1 MAETQSLVFKVENGV
16 GWIVLNRPEARNAMN
31 PEMRQAYLDA
41 LARAGEDPDIR
52 AVVLTGTGKGFCTGA
67 DLSGSRAVTGAAGP
81 PHPGATR
88 DAMRPSQRVIRA
100 LWDLEKP
107 IVAAVNGVAAGLGAH
122 LAYACDL
129 VIAADD
135 ARFIEVFVR
144 RGIALDA
151 GGGFLLP
158 RHLGLHKAKELVFF
172 GDDLSAEDAQRLG
185 LVNKV
190 VPAAGLE
197 AAAREWAE
205 RLAQGPTFAIGLS
218 KRLLNRSLQADM
230 DTLFAEEAF
239 TQALVGNSE
248 DMREGIRSF
257 MEKRPPAFKGR

>member
-1 MAETQSLVFKVENGV
+1 MPESLLFKVENGV
-16 GWIVLNRPEARNAMN
+16 GWIVLNRPEARNALN
-31 PEMRQAYLDA
+31 AEMRQAYLDA
-41 LARAGEDPDIR
+41 LARCGEDDTIR

-67 DLSGSRAVTGAAGP
+67 DLSGSRAATGAPGP

-107 IVAAVNGVAAGLGAH
+107 IVAGVNGVAAGLGAH

-129 VIAADD
+129 VVAADD

-158 RHLGLHKAKELVFF
+158 RHVGLHKAKELVFF
-172 GDDLSAEDAQRLG
+172 GDDLTAQDAERLG

-190 VPAAGLE
+190 VPAAELE
-197 AAAREWAE
+197 KTVREWAE
-205 RLAQGPTFAIGLS
+205 RLAQGPTFALGLS

-239 TQALVGNSE
+239 TQALVANSE

>member
-1 MAETQSLVFKVENGV
+1 MAATQPLSFTVENGV

-31 PEMRQAYLDA
+31 AEMRDAYLAA
-41 LARAGEDPDIR
+41 LARCGEDAEIR
-52 AVVLTGTGKGFCTGA
+52 AVVLTGAGKGFCTGA
-67 DLSGSRAVTGAAGP
+67 DLSGSRAATGASGA

-88 DAMRPSQRVIRA
+88 DAMRPSQQVIGT
-100 LWDLEKP
+100 LWRLEKP
-107 IVAAVNGVAAGLGAH
+107 TLAAVNGVAAGLGAH

-129 VIAADD
+129 VLAAED

-151 GGGFLLP
+151 GGAFLLA
-158 RHLGLHKAKELVFF
+158 RHVGLHKAKELVFF
-172 GDDLSAEDAQRLG
+172 GDDLTAADAERLG

-190 VPAAGLE
+190 VPAAELE
-197 AAAREWAE
+197 KTARAWAE
-205 RLAQGPTFAIGLS
+205 RLASGPTFALGLS
-218 KRLLNRSLQADM
+218 KRLLNRSLQSDL
-230 DTLFAEEAF
+230 DTCFAEEAF
-239 TQALVGNSE
+239 TQALVAQSE

>member
-1 MAETQSLVFKVENGV
+1 MAESLIFKVENGV

-31 PEMRQAYLDA
+31 AEMRQAYLDA
-41 LARAGEDPDIR
+41 LARAADEPEIR

-67 DLSGSRAVTGAAGP
+67 DLSGSRAATGQAGP

-107 IVAAVNGVAAGLGAH
+107 VLAAVNGVAAGLGAH
-122 LAYACDL
+122 LAWACDL
-129 VIAADD
+129 VLAAEE

-172 GDDLSAEDAQRLG
+172 GDDLSAADAERLG

-190 VPAAGLE
+190 VPGTELE
-197 AAAREWAE
+197 ATARAWAE
-205 RLAQGPTFAIGLS
+205 RLAKGPTFAIGLS

-239 TQALVGNSE
+239 TQALVANSE

-257 MEKRPPAFKGR
+257 MEKRAPAFSGR

>member
-1 MAETQSLVFKVENGV
+1 MADAPPLLFRVEDGV

-31 PEMRQAYLDA
+31 AEMRQLYLDA
-41 LARAGEDPDIR
+41 LARAGEDPEIR

-67 DLSGSRAVTGAAGP
+67 DLSGSRAATGAAP

-88 DAMRPSQRVIRA
+88 LAMHPSQRVIRT
-100 LWDLEKP
+100 LWELEKP
-107 IVAAVNGVAAGLGAH
+107 IIAAVNGVAAGLGAH

-129 VIAADD
+129 VLAADD
-135 ARFIEVFVR
+135 ARFIEIFVR

-151 GGGFLLP
+151 GGAFLLA
-158 RHLGLHKAKELVFF
+158 RHVGLHRAKELVFF
-172 GDDLSAEDAQRLG
+172 GDDLDAAGAERIG

-190 VPAAGLE
+190 VPAAELE
-197 AAAREWAE
+197 KTAGEWAR
-205 RLAQGPTFAIGLS
+205 RLANGPTFAIGLS
-218 KRLLNRSLQADM
+218 KRLLNRSLASDL
-230 DTLFAEEAF
+230 DACFAEEAF
-239 TQALVGNSE
+239 TQALVSNSE